1 MEDFP
6 CLPRK
11 IFAIGSERKYMGFLG
26 KAIGVGFGFMLGGP
40 IGAIMGGFLGNMFDN
55 AAERGPAGMGLGMR
69 CPHCGNHIKPT
80 MDGHCP
86 ACGMD
91 LTQQPL
97 HNTSDRQFVFYV
109 SMASLAAKMAKADG
123 VVTADEIQAFDTFVR
138 SELRVSAEDRKI
150 IAGLFNQAKNTP
162 DDAAAVARQ
171 FKSLMGGQ
179 PQVLH
184 MMVHLLF
191 RIALADGKFH
201 PAEEAF
207 ILQVSQIFGF
217 SQMEYE
223 QIKALFIKKNDR
235 AYTILGLTSQASDA
249 QVKAAYKKL
258 VMEYHPDKLMAK
270 GVPEDFIKIANEKMA
285 EINNAYD
292 QISKERGL

>member
-1 MEDFP
+1 
-6 CLPRK
+6 
-11 IFAIGSERKYMGFLG
+11 MGFLG
-26 KAIGVGFGFMLGGP
+26 KAVGIGFGFMIGGP
-40 IGAIMGGFLGNMFDN
+40 IGAIMGGFLGSMFDN
-55 AAERGPAGMGLGMR
+55 AAERGPAGVGLGMR

-86 ACGMD
+86 VCSMD
-91 LTQQPL
+91 LTNQPL
-97 HNTSDRQFVFYV
+97 QNTSDRQFVFYV

-123 VVTADEIQAFDTFVR
+123 VVTADEIQAFDTFIR
-138 SELRVSAEDRKI
+138 TELRISSEDRKI
-150 IAGLFNQAKNTP
+150 IAGLFNQAKNTQ

-171 FKSLMGGQ
+171 FKNLMGHQ
-179 PQVLH
+179 PQVMQ

-191 RIALADGKFH
+191 RIAMADGKFH
-201 PAEEAF
+201 PAEEQY
-207 ILQVSQIFGF
+207 ILQVSRIFGI

-235 AYTILGLTSQASDA
+235 AYTILGISSQASDEEI
-249 QVKAAYKKL
+249 KAAYKKL
-258 VMEYHPDKLMAK
+258 VIEYHPDKLMAK

-285 EINNAYD
+285 EINSAYD